1 MKGLAVQVLP
11 GEGIPIPEEIAVRA
25 IFLGK
30 RCRAGIQVI
39 VILAEGLP
47 GRDMGMAVEQNVTR
61 PHGRQ
66 GGYVVAVAMGRI
78 DEAAALSQDGIGG
91 HDGEFQYH
99 LVYIG
104 VTISTDTE
112 DGIFDFVEHGK
123 DFLRGIVFGQVIA
136 RPVIE
141 DIAEQD
147 QAVSPF
153 PLPGVEH
160 TAAVI
165 SRTVNI

>member
-30 RCRAGIQVI
+30 RCRTGIQII

-47 GRDMGMAVEQNVTR
+47 DRDMGMAIEQDVAGL
-61 PHGRQ
+61 HGRQ
-66 GGYVVAVAMGRI
+66 GFQVVTVAMGRI
-78 DEAAALSQDGIGG
+78 DEAAALGQDGIGR
-91 HDGEFQYH
+91 HDGKFQDH
-99 LVYIG
+99 LINVGIT
-104 VTISTDTE
+104 VAADAE
-112 DGIFDFVEHGK
+112 DGVFDFVEHGK
-123 DFLRGIVFGQVIA
+123 DFLRRVVFGQVVA
-136 RPVIE
+136 RSVIE

-165 SRTVNI
+165 SRSVDI

>member
-25 IFLGK
+25 IVFGE
-30 RCRAGIQVI
+30 RRRAGIQVI

-47 GRDMGMAVEQNVTR
+47 DRDMGMAMEQDVAGL
-61 PHGRQ
+61 HGRQ
-66 GGYVVAVAMGRI
+66 GFQVVTVAMGRI
-78 DEAAALSQDGIGG
+78 NEAAALGQDSIGG
-91 HDGEFQYH
+91 HDGKFQYH

-112 DGIFDFVEHGK
+112 DGVFDFVEHGK

-136 RPVIE
+136 RSVIE
-141 DIAEQD
+141 DVAEQD

>member
-1 MKGLAVQVLP
+1 MKGLPVQVLP

-25 IFLGK
+25 IVFGE
-30 RCRAGIQVI
+30 RRRAGIQVI

-47 GRDMGMAVEQNVTR
+47 DRDMGMTVEQDVTR

-78 DEAAALSQDGIGG
+78 DEAAALGQDGIGG

-123 DFLRGIVFGQVIA
+123 DFLRRVVFGQVVA
-136 RPVIE
+136 RSVIE
-141 DIAEQD
+141 DVAEQD